1 MNKVCYFF
9 EKMVKIIYE
18 DGTWE
23 DLEVDKDITNL
34 DLFNRNIRRITGL
47 EELINLERL
56 NCNRNNICEA
66 ELNLNNNIKLE
77 CLICDNNNLCEAEL
91 N

>member
-56 NCNRNNICEA
+56 NCDRNNISEF
-66 ELNLNNNIKLE
+66 NLNNNKNLRKLW
-77 CLICDNNNLCEAEL
+77 CYSNKLKK
-91 N
+91 